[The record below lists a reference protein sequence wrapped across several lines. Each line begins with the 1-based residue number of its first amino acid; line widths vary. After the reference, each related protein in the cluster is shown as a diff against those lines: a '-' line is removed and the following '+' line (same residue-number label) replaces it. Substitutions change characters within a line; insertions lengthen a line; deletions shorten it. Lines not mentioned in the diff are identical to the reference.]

1 MNLGYFEDEVYQHMA
16 TKLMEEEAE
25 VFRHKAVVAGIK
37 ESLLEKK
44 QEVIKNRIEG
54 YRFDYHNKLVT
65 AVRTVVINFGMDI
78 SVSVTFAESP
88 ERVKCLYQLTKKE
101 TELLKEYETLYRLL
115 QEDLNDE
122 VINNLICIAIE
133 LKVLKHGLNLITTDV
148 WTIPYKDASKPEFY
162 KETGLVYSK
171 GYTFLHK
178 PILLEDRII

>member
-1 MNLGYFEDEVYQHMA
+1 MNLGYFENEVYQHMA

-37 ESLLEKK
+37 ESILEKK
-44 QEVIKNRIEG
+44 KEVINNRIEG
-54 YRFDYHNKLVT
+54 YHFEYHNKLVT
-65 AVRTVVINFGMDI
+65 AIRTSVTNFGLEM
-78 SVSVTFAESP
+78 SVNVTFAENP
-88 ERVKCLYQLTKKE
+88 ERVKSIYQLTKKE

-133 LKVLKHGLNLITTDV
+133 LKVLKHGLNLITRDV